1 MSRKKNLL
9 KTIIVLLLIPVF
21 IFLLLKQYN
30 IEKECPVEVPIITSE
45 ETPEILEE
53 TPKEKITKIKFS
65 CTGDTMVHNTQFKD
79 AYKNGTYD
87 FSYVFEEIKP
97 YILDADFSI
106 GNLETTFKCDGN
118 YSGYPM
124 FNSPEILASN
134 LKDVGYDVLT
144 TANNH
149 SLDTGYTGIE
159 NTINTLDSVGIA
171 HTGTF
176 KSIED
181 HDQNLYIEKD
191 GVKIAIFAYT
201 YGTNGIAIPKGKEY
215 CINIIDNNSIL
226 KNIESAK
233 ENNADIIIACMHWGI
248 EYNTTPNQSQIDL
261 ANLLFENGVD
271 IIIGN
276 HPHVLEPAEKR
287 TITLDDGSTKDCFVI
302 YSLGNLVSGQT
313 QTNTRTSIIL
323 NLEVSKS
330 NMKQGITID
339 NIDYIPIYT
348 YTNPKFQNYKLI
360 DINKELQKY
369 DSKDSTSVI
378 NSSNHSFFV
387 SEIQRLNT
395 MYANIK

>member
-1 MSRKKNLL
+1 
-9 KTIIVLLLIPVF
+9 
-21 IFLLLKQYN
+21 
-30 IEKECPVEVPIITSE
+30 
-45 ETPEILEE
+45 
-53 TPKEKITKIKFS
+53 
-65 CTGDTMVHNTQFKD
+65 
-79 AYKNGTYD
+79 
-87 FSYVFEEIKP
+87 
-97 YILDADFSI
+97 
-106 GNLETTFKCDGN
+106 
-118 YSGYPM
+118 
-124 FNSPEILASN
+124 
-134 LKDVGYDVLT
+134 
-144 TANNH
+144 
-149 SLDTGYTGIE
+149 
-159 NTINTLDSVGIA
+159 
-171 HTGTF
+171 
-176 KSIED
+176 
-181 HDQNLYIEKD
+181 
-191 GVKIAIFAYT
+191 
-201 YGTNGIAIPKGKEY
+201 
-215 CINIIDNNSIL
+215 
-226 KNIESAK
+226 
-233 ENNADIIIACMHWGI
+233 MHWGV
-248 EYNTTPNQSQIDL
+248 EYNTTPNQSQKDL

-378 NSSNHSFFV
+378 NASNYSFFV
-387 SEIQRLNT
+387 SEVQRLNT

>member
-1 MSRKKNLL
+1 MSRKKNIW
-9 KTIIVLLLIPVF
+9 KTILLLLLIPIF
-21 IFLLLKQYN
+21 IFLLFKQYKSEN
-30 IEKECPVEVPIITSE
+30 ECDMEVPILTSE
-45 ETPEILEE
+45 ETNEKVEE

-97 YILDADFSI
+97 YISDADFAI
-106 GNLETTFKCDGN
+106 GNLETTFKGDGN

-124 FNSPEILASN
+124 FNSPEILANN

-159 NTINTLDSVGIA
+159 NTIKVLDSVGIA

-233 ENNADIIIACMHWGI
+233 ANNADIIIACMHWGV
-248 EYNTTPNQSQIDL
+248 EYNTTPNQSQKDL

-378 NSSNHSFFV
+378 NASNYSFFV
-387 SEIQRLNT
+387 SEVQRLNT